1 MKYATLVLLVLIAAQ
16 GCATAPSAV
25 GSGSEMQSI
34 TWTRG
39 SELAAFRDPNGTCHT
54 FSRDSEAAMHA
65 LGAQVKACFEGTLP
79 VMPGNAAGGQR
90 VKVVWQKVPSARI
103 DDLFAADAARSALQ
117 AASRRKTA
125 SMFGVHGFYVYRG
138 DTCHVVVSDHL
149 EHVRTLGHEFKH
161 CVDGEFHDERGVWRQ
176 RTG

>member
-25 GSGSEMQSI
+25 HADAQVESI

-39 SELAAFRDPNGTCHT
+39 VDLPAFRDQVGTCHT
-54 FSRDSEAAMHA
+54 FSRDSEAAMRD
-65 LGAQVKACFEGTLP
+65 LGVQVKACFEGTLP
-79 VMPGNAAGGQR
+79 VVPTRAAGAQR
-90 VKVVWQKVPSARI
+90 VKVVWQKVTSARI
-103 DDLFAADAARSALQ
+103 DDMFNAEAAQSVLHAAGRRK
-117 AASRRKTA
+117 AASVF
-125 SMFGVHGFYVYRG
+125 SVHGFYVYRG
-138 DTCHVVVSDHL
+138 DTCHVVVADHL
-149 EHVRTLGHEFKH
+149 EHARTLGHEFKH